1 MSLSVIYT
9 RAIAGIDAP
18 LIRVEVHLANGLP
31 SFSIVGL
38 PETSVK
44 ESKDRVRAAI
54 LNSHFEFP
62 ARRITVNLAPADI
75 PKEGSRF
82 DLAIAI
88 GLLAA
93 SQQLI
98 SNDLDQY
105 EFIGELALGGELRD
119 VKGVL
124 PAAIQ
129 ARNEERTLFL
139 ANSNIAEASLVSSA
153 KLIGSNNL
161 LDICAHLAGQKQLP
175 LNKASTTEKQIAD
188 IHDLDEIVG
197 QEHAKRALEI
207 AAAGEHN
214 LLMIGPPGTGKTML
228 ASRLPS
234 ILPDMTEQEALETA
248 AIFSISSQG
257 FTPERWQHRPFRTP
271 HHTSSAVA
279 LVGGGSNPRP
289 GEISLAHNGVLFL
302 DELPEFERRVLDV
315 LREPLE
321 SNKIIISRA
330 ARQAEY
336 PARFQLITAMNPCPC
351 GYLGENSGRCHCTS
365 EQIIRYRSR
374 VSGPLLD
381 RIDMHIEVPRLS
393 QQQIHLGQQT
403 PQRSSRQIRQQVIMA
418 RERQLRRCNK
428 TNAHLTQKEIRQ
440 YCKLNL
446 EDVELLE
453 QAVEH
458 LQLSTRAYY
467 RILKVARTIA
477 DMANEK
483 EIQRNHLTEAISY
496 RRIDRSLRGN

>member
-1 MSLSVIYT
+1 MSLSVVYT
-9 RAIAGIDAP
+9 RSISGIDAP
-18 LIRVEVHLANGLP
+18 LITVEVHLANGLP

-54 LNSHFEFP
+54 LNSRFEFP

-88 GLLAA
+88 GLLSA
-93 SQQLI
+93 SEQLQ
-98 SNDLDQY
+98 SCHLDQY
-105 EFIGELALGGELRD
+105 EFIGELALGGELRG

-124 PAAIQ
+124 SASIQ
-129 ARNEERTLFL
+129 ARNAQRILCL
-139 ANSNIAEASLVSSA
+139 ANTNTHEARLVSDA
-153 KLIGSNNL
+153 QLIGCDNL
-161 LDICAHLAGQKQLP
+161 LEICAHLTGQTRLP
-175 LNKASTTEKQIAD
+175 FISASAPKEQFSD
-188 IHDLDEIVG
+188 SNNLDEVIG

-228 ASRLPS
+228 ASRLAS
-234 ILPDMTEQEALETA
+234 LLPKMSEKQALETA

-257 FTPERWQHRPFRTP
+257 FSTSQWRQRPFRAP

-279 LVGGGSNPRP
+279 LVGGGSVPKP
-289 GEISLAHNGVLFL
+289 GEISLSHNGVLFL

-321 SNKIIISRA
+321 SGKIIISRA

-351 GYLGENSGRCHCTS
+351 GYLGEPSGRCHCTS
-365 EQIIRYRSR
+365 EQITRYRSR

-393 QQQIHLGQQT
+393 QQQIHQGRQKRQT
-403 PQRSSRQIRQQVIMA
+403 TSQDVRQRVILA
-418 RERQLRRCNK
+418 REKQLTRCN
-428 TNAHLTQKEIRQ
+428 TSNAHLSPKEITQ
-440 YCKLNL
+440 HCQLKI
-446 EDVELLE
+446 EDIVLLE

-477 DMANEK
+477 DLAGEK
-483 EIQRNHLTEAISY
+483 NIERHHLAEAISY
-496 RRIDRSLRGN
+496 RRIDRQV